1 MHLSMPG
8 RPAPHAGAP
17 CAPCHLRAPPPPA
30 GCPQVFFERA
40 NHWLYLEQPKE
51 FCSLLA
57 DFALRGFAKVAQVLH
72 VP

>member
-1 MHLSMPG
+1 MPPG
-8 RPAPHAGAP
+8 PALPS
-17 CAPCHLRAPPPPA
+17 L
-30 GCPQVFFERA
+30 QVFFERA

-57 DFALRGFAKVAQVLH
+57 DFVLHGFVKVSQVLH